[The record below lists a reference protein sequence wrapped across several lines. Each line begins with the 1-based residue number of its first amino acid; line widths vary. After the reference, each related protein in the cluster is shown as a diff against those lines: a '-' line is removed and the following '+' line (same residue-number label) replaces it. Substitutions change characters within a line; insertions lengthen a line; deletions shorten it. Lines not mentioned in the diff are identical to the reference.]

1 MERVKGLDAED
12 LSKTFRPKNVLSEKT
27 CDLCSNLI
35 SNLGLVPLWDSYLR
49 DKQDS
54 ALLAFAAHPTDT
66 RRFAEF
72 HCKVRLVLVNFL
84 IRCSRHSAMRVWGEG
99 GGAASQVRGGTV

>member
-54 ALLAFAAHPTDT
+54 VLLEFAAHPTDT
-66 RRFAEF
+66 RA
-72 HCKVRLVLVNFL
+72 VRSSFSTNVTVFPQSLFCVTPNFTAK
-84 IRCSRHSAMRVWGEG
+84 SD
-99 GGAASQVRGGTV
+99 